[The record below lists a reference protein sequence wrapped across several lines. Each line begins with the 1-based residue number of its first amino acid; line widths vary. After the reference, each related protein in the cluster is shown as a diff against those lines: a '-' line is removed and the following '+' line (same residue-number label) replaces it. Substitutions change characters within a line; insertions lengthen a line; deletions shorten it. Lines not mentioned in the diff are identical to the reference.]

1 MAGKL
6 PDVGVRLVAENE
18 AGFNKALDNVN
29 KKVDATS
36 KALDKTAGSTSA
48 FGKAFDAVSS
58 KLGGFGA
65 KLNDMAQQASGAQSE
80 LAGLFAELPAGAAGI
95 AAVAAGAAVAATAFV
110 ALGARGA
117 GIIGVAQSFDR
128 LAAATGNAPELF
140 RKMQEAAGG
149 AISNVQL
156 LTQAN
161 IALAGASAPVAQAFG
176 NALPSLLQVA
186 QLQARATGQDVNY
199 LFESLVLGI
208 KRSSPMIIDNT
219 GLTLDLTAANQAYA
233 DSIGKSVTALTEEE
247 KQIALI
253 NAVTA
258 AGAGLQELYGGI
270 AESNSTKLSRMNAI
284 FTNIVDTLAVGVQPA
299 FGLFLDVINRAA
311 GLVEMLVT
319 AVTPLIGAALEAG
332 AALVNGPLNAILAL
346 LEPIG
351 RLVSWLLTLVTVILR
366 PVLNAITAFGNA
378 IGTGF
383 TRVVQF
389 VGELI
394 SNNLGINFDNLA
406 LNLGRGAGFVF
417 ASFASG
423 VMEAANNF
431 IFPAVI
437 EIATF
442 IADFLVGE
450 SPPPKGPL
458 SKIDKGGANVMA
470 AWAEGFAGAGLQP
483 VEEVAAAVEATL
495 GNIGKMSG
503 PQVEARLSQLDAALQ
518 PFNDQLEIVK
528 ANFEAINEPAKAALD
543 SIDRQ
548 MAKAMQALSKG
559 EAGSAEAVRALDAQ
573 RQKIQDALDAQ
584 QNLVDEAQIQQAL
597 AKSQQSEERALLTIQ
612 QARLKA
618 SESLTKVTDD
628 GTKAATKA
636 AAEAAKSAGGGAGSA
651 APMPVA
657 GGGGAGGFDM
667 SMPSVADMLSGG
679 AAVDQMGSDL
689 ATGFTQGLTAGLN
702 TGTASA
708 FASNQAALNTQI
720 GRIQNANIGERIANA
735 FSGIGTSIQT
745 ALSDASTTITDWI
758 GSITDPAREGSIPYS
773 FNALISGDWTALSAS
788 LSAPFDDFALAAQ
801 TAINDFI
808 TGFID
813 PTSETGLI
821 GGINALIELLPEPF
835 ALLVTT
841 FTDNF
846 DAILEGV
853 TDFID
858 SAFNPDTVG
867 SLLFE
872 MSILPTRIGNALRD
886 VEDTFITYVVTP
898 IADQIT
904 AIGTGLYHFFAEG
917 GEGTV
922 SGYIDAGVAWFV
934 ALPQR
939 IFDALAGLGAIFY
952 TVIVTPMIGAV
963 NAAIEG
969 IETFIN
975 NALSGLGTLIGSLS
989 GLAEAVGFG
998 EQFAEIQA
1006 SLANGITLPRIQAPS
1021 ANVPSMPAA
1030 AQGGIFSGGLFRAGE
1045 RGTEI
1050 IGNAASKTAVFPAD
1064 VTRNIDVLARVLAS
1078 PSSMELSRA
1087 GGYGGATYN
1096 NDRSINP
1103 TFNGISDPQSI
1114 MQKITTLQTMRG
1126 Y

>member
-149 AISNVQL
+149 TISNVEL

-161 IALAGASAPVAQAFG
+161 VALAGASAPVAQAFG
-176 NALPSLLQVA
+176 NALPSLLKIA
-186 QLQARATGQDVNY
+186 QLQARATGEDVNF
-199 LFESLVLGI
+199 LFQSLVLGI
-208 KRSSPMIIDNT
+208 KRGSPMIIDNT
-219 GLTLDLTAANQAYA
+219 GLTLDLAAANQAYA
-233 DSIGKSVTALTEEE
+233 DSIGKSVQALTEQE

-253 NAVTA
+253 QAVQA
-258 AGAGLQELYGGI
+258 AGMELDTQYAGIQ
-270 AESNSTKLSRMNAI
+270 ESNTTKLSRMNAI

-406 LNLGRGAGFVF
+406 FRFGGGAGRVF
-417 ASFASG
+417 GAFAEG
-423 VMEAANNF
+423 ALQAANTL
-431 IFPAVI
+431 ILPAVLW
-437 EIATF
+437 IATA

-458 SKIDKGGANVMA
+458 SKIDKGGANVFA

-667 SMPSVADMLSGG
+667 SMPSVADMLSGN
-679 AAVDQMGSDL
+679 AAVDQMGADIG
-689 ATGFTQGLTAGLN
+689 AGFTAGMAMSLNEGTVATFNGLN
-702 TGTASA
+702 SQISAQTAR
-708 FASNQAALNTQI
+708 I
-720 GRIQNANIGERIANA
+720 GQANIGERIANA

-745 ALSDASTTITDWI
+745 ALSDASTVITDWI

-773 FNALISGDWTALSAS
+773 FNALISGDWTALSESLTAPFSNAS
-788 LSAPFDDFALAAQ
+788 AALAEIDWTTLLTDVGTNFTTFFSDISTDFSDFATMLSDPTVEGGIQAALSAL
-801 TAINDFI
+801 NE
-808 TGFID
+808 G
-813 PTSETGLI
+813 
-821 GGINALIELLPEPF
+821 LPEFLQPVF
-835 ALLVTT
+835 TQ
-841 FTDNF
+841 FTDAFSQNAS
-846 DAILEGV
+846 DVAQWLSDI
-853 TDFID
+853 TD
-858 SAFNPDTVG
+858 PDN
-867 SLLFE
+867 LN
-872 MSILPTRIGNALRD
+872 SIPGTLGLLPTRIGNALRD
-886 VEDTFITYVVTP
+886 LVSQLEESVWTPFSDLVTNV
-898 IADQIT
+898 
-904 AIGTGLYHFFAEG
+904 GTLISHFFTES
-917 GEGTV
+917 GEGTL
-922 SGYIDAGVAWFV
+922 SGMLDSGVAWFM

-952 TVIVTPMIGAV
+952 TVIVTPMIGAI
-963 NAAIEG
+963 NTAIEG

-975 NALSGLGTLIGSLS
+975 NAL
-989 GLAEAVGFG
+989 
-998 EQFAEIQA
+998 
-1006 SLANGITLPRIQAPS
+1006 
-1021 ANVPSMPAA
+1021 
-1030 AQGGIFSGGLFRAGE
+1030 
-1045 RGTEI
+1045 
-1050 IGNAASKTAVFPAD
+1050 
-1064 VTRNIDVLARVLAS
+1064 
-1078 PSSMELSRA
+1078 
-1087 GGYGGATYN
+1087 
-1096 NDRSINP
+1096 
-1103 TFNGISDPQSI
+1103 
-1114 MQKITTLQTMRG
+1114 
-1126 Y
+1126 